1 MALWGKTYNK
11 KPKFLTLAD
20 DGVTV
25 AQDDSGR
32 KLVLIDNLEAV
43 ESANKELGITSPG
56 WYLVQKTETRTRVE
70 LLVALADAPRVA
82 ESEEEEDTETDLGIS
97 DPD

>member
-11 KPKFLTLAD
+11 KPKFITLAE

-25 AQDDSGR
+25 AQDESGR

-43 ESANKELGITSPG
+43 ESANKELGISAPG
-56 WYLVQKTETRTRVE
+56 WYLVQKNGSRTRVE
-70 LLVALADAPRVA
+70 LLVALAHVPRAA
-82 ESEEEEDTETDLGIS
+82 ESDEEEDTETDLGIS
-97 DPD
+97 NPD